1 MVIVVVAS
9 DSAGHRVGQN
19 VGKGCRKVGKL
30 MAGQLANKGRNMEGF
45 SSGGKST
52 QYIRVRNDPQ
62 CFLIE
67 DVTLM
72 LFYL

>member
-1 MVIVVVAS
+1 M
-9 DSAGHRVGQN
+9 
-19 VGKGCRKVGKL
+19 GKL
-30 MAGQLANKGRNMEGF
+30 LAGQLANKGRNEERF
-45 SSGGKST
+45 STGGEIYF
-52 QYIRVRNDPQ
+52 YIRVRNDPQ